1 MDIFFGS
8 SQNIQDNL
16 AKKFE
21 GFKTLNEYVFERTS
35 SCLVMLRHTRGES
48 LFLENETLE
57 IVFDGYL
64 HGTAGKELAVK
75 LFSVAENLVNG
86 KHIDFNEYTGL
97 FNICIRVKQDG
108 KVFLKSDPSALLPLY
123 YCLNEK
129 HFYYSSH
136 GHMLGSLLDAEP
148 DYSGIMQKVTLGFT
162 LGERY
167 YYKDIKR
174 INPGETI
181 IYDPFDGKI
190 ASRYDYVYYSGYN
203 LEKNIEEELFSG
215 LNLSFERI
223 RKEYS
228 EIGLMLSEGFDSRFL
243 GGIARRNG
251 FKISSYT
258 HGTPGAGGKVI
269 ADEVAEALNSD
280 HFFSSMIDGYCHD
293 DNEMVRQIYLSDNL
307 NYPFWMAGAGYFKKR
322 NAGYPVI
329 IGSSLDSILGG
340 NIFYKPAK
348 HIKDAVI
355 QRYSEILKQDLGLL
369 SERYIEKL
377 SSELIQL
384 TYLKSA
390 GGQSKLIDQ
399 TFVTDVAGLLK
410 KELKFLNEH
419 IESEYDRIKRT
430 GSSLT
435 SLQLQR
441 FVLENRDRKL
451 FFGQPLTIRKYN
463 KIYIPSFEFGF
474 LSRASAVNP
483 VYKLHHKLYLK
494 IYRNYLPE
502 LLRIRNGAYGIKPV
516 YPRSILETSRFIL
529 KKKEKDLYRK
539 LLDSKG
545 AMELSDFRAASVFE
559 ICGRNDGTI
568 SRFEELIVKNSD
580 VFTVNG
586 MSRYLNQVKDY
597 EIRVFNHD
605 RLFRGLEVCQ
615 VLNKKI

>member
-8 SQNIQDNL
+8 DQKIQDTL
-16 AKKFE
+16 VSKFE
-21 GFKTLNEYVFERTS
+21 SFKVLNEFVFERPS
-35 SCLVMLRHTRGES
+35 SCLVMLRQARGEN

-64 HGTAGKELAVK
+64 PGTTGQDLVVK
-75 LFSVAENLVNG
+75 LFSFADKLVNG
-86 KHIDFNEYTGL
+86 KIIDYNEYSGL
-97 FNICIRVKQDG
+97 FNICIRSKQNG
-108 KVFLKSDPSALLPLY
+108 KVFLKSDPAALLPLY
-123 YCLNEK
+123 YCLNED

-136 GHMLGSLLDAEP
+136 GHILGLLLDAEP
-148 DYSGIMQKVTLGFT
+148 DFSGIMQKVTLGFT

-167 YYKDIKR
+167 YYKGIKR
-174 INPGETI
+174 INPGETVV
-181 IYDPFDGKI
+181 FDTVSGRVV
-190 ASRYDYVYYSGYN
+190 SEYSNVYYSGYGI
-203 LEKNIEEELFSG
+203 EKNIEEELFSG

-269 ADEVAEALNSD
+269 ADEVAEALHSD
-280 HFFSSMIDGYCHD
+280 HFFNSMVDGYCHD
-293 DNEMVRQIYLSDNL
+293 DNDLTRQIYLSDNL
-307 NYPFWMAGAGYFKKR
+307 NYPFWMAGAGYFKKL

-329 IGSSLDSILGG
+329 IGSSLDCILGG

-355 QRYSEILKQDLGLL
+355 QRYNEIMKQDLGLL
-369 SERYIEKL
+369 SEKYIERL
-377 SSELIQL
+377 STEIIQES
-384 TYLKSA
+384 YLKST
-390 GGQSKLIDQ
+390 GGQSKMIDK
-399 TFVTDVAGLLK
+399 TFVPEVANMIK
-410 KELKFLNEH
+410 KELKALNEH
-419 IESEYDRIKRT
+419 IASEYDRIKST
-430 GSSLT
+430 GSSLP

-441 FVLENRDRKL
+441 FVLENRDRKM
-451 FFGQPLTIRKYN
+451 FFGQPLTIRKDN
-463 KIYIPSFEFGF
+463 RIYIPSFEYSF

-483 VYKLHHKLYLK
+483 AYKLHHKLYLG
-494 IYRNYLPE
+494 IYRKYLPD
-502 LLRIRNGAYGIKPV
+502 LLRIRNGAYGIRPV
-516 YPRSILETSRFIL
+516 YHRTILETSRFIL
-529 KKKEKDLYRK
+529 KKKEKNLYTK

-545 AMELSDFRAASVFE
+545 AMKLSGFRAASVFE
-559 ICGRNDGTI
+559 VCGRNEGTI

-586 MSRYLNQVKDY
+586 MSRYLKQVKDY